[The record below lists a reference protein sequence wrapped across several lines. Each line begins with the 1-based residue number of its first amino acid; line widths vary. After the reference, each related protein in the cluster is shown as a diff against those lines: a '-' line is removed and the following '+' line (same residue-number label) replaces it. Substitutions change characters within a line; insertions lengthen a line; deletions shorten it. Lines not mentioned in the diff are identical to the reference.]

1 MVINS
6 AKSVWAKIWLLALCA
21 CLLSGCASLLGP
33 REVSVP
39 LSRLQNELNQRF
51 PQNNRYLEV
60 FDITLGQPR
69 LVLLPEQNRVQFEFD
84 VAIAPPLTSKRIAAS
99 LALSGSLRVDNQR
112 HALMLAD
119 AKVERM
125 QVDGVDAVVGRQFG
139 KLGNFVV
146 ERIFKENPVMRFK
159 EDDLRRAGVQYEPK
173 SITVRSDALVIAL
186 DPVK

>member
-6 AKSVWAKIWLLALCA
+6 AKSVWAKMWLLALCA
-21 CLLSGCASLLGP
+21 LLSGCASLVGP
-33 REVSVP
+33 REVVVP

-60 FDITLGQPR
+60 FDITLNQPK
-69 LVLLPEQNRVQFEFD
+69 LVLLPVQNRVQFEFD

-112 HALMLAD
+112 HALMLVD
-119 AKVERM
+119 SRVERM

-146 ERIFKENPVMRFK
+146 DRIFKENPVMRFK
-159 EDDLRRAGVQYEPK
+159 EDDLRRAGVQFEPK